1 MLSGDIYHCTEWLN
15 TLISVLWPN
24 LARFIII
31 PKMVSPVLCSFLAE
45 RSGFFDTIWA
55 NILQHDHITT
65 YDPSSTFND
74 DWHNSFLATLLTKFY
89 EKKQMMKNDTQQS
102 TEDEQTTGI
111 KAKVHAKRTQ
121 RFHRQSRSI
130 TENQQNLIIYSTIRN
145 KLAYRNDAQY
155 WNKPYKFCIINF
167 SLPTYCNSTIH
178 LQYN

>member
-1 MLSGDIYHCTEWLN
+1 MASLPQFIDICWVAIYHCTEWLN

-55 NILQHDHITT
+55 DILQHDHITT

-89 EKKQMMKNDTQQS
+89 EKKHRWWKTTLNSRLKMNKQQASRLKS
-102 TEDEQTTGI
+102 TRKGHKDFTDSQD
-111 KAKVHAKRTQ
+111 R
-121 RFHRQSRSI
+121 
-130 TENQQNLIIYSTIRN
+130 
-145 KLAYRNDAQY
+145 
-155 WNKPYKFCIINF
+155 
-167 SLPTYCNSTIH
+167 
-178 LQYN
+178 